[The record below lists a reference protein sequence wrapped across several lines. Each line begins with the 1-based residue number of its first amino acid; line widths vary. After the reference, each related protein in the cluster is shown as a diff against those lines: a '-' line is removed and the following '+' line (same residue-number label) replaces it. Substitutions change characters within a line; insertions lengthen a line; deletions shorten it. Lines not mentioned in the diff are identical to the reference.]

1 MSEKETKKRLK
12 QTMALL
18 KIKIENL
25 KPHTENSERMNNM
38 YNKML
43 IEKAIVKNELDE
55 MGKSKPS
62 LIEKLANMIK
72 SKNKKLISD
81 YFQS

>member
-1 MSEKETKKRLK
+1 MSNREKQKRLK

-25 KPHTENSERMNNM
+25 KPHVESSDRINSM

-43 IEKAIVKNELDE
+43 IEKADLEENTVDDVLRILKAEFE
-55 MGKSKPS
+55 
-62 LIEKLANMIK
+62 
-72 SKNKKLISD
+72 
-81 YFQS
+81 

>member
-1 MSEKETKKRLK
+1 MSNREKQKRLK

-25 KPHTENSERMNNM
+25 KPHVESSDRINSM

-43 IEKAIVKNELDE
+43 IEKAIVKNELDNL
-55 MGKSKPS
+55 GRKKTG
-62 LIEKLANMIK
+62 LFEKLFK
-72 SKNKKLISD
+72 LVRPKNKKLISD
-81 YFQS
+81 YFHS